1 MKRNSCIILISLLV
15 FSALQAKSSTIRSL
29 KHETVK
35 RIAFRHDTLL
45 NLPQTSHGIGFVVFT
60 EDGRITS
67 SKGFLKGKLRSSS
80 LKIEVEN
87 GHLFFGKLYIDKRN
101 TDKNFNNVPFKF
113 WSKYEPEKVFYD
125 TLWLNTEKEIY
136 ILPIEYPKKKVPGSK
151 LKFGVEVLYDNDQIV
166 SYTSPTAFEKVLPEF
181 DILLKGGS
189 YNSGVFTISP
199 DFFDYPD
206 HHPGV
211 GIQLRKDTSIYDIF
225 DIEMDYIDQYYLS
238 ASGNSGMFGFSGS
251 SGSSGSSSQ
260 NGNHGQDGQFGEHG
274 TQGHD
279 VDVYTDV
286 YFDSILQK
294 PLIKVFME
302 DLYTNR
308 QKHYLIN
315 PAGGK
320 LRIDASGGQGGSG
333 GSGGSGGNGGE
344 GYVGETY
351 YETIKEIIIKKDTA
365 GKEIREEKIIQIQ
378 RQRAG
383 GNGGSGGNGGFGG
396 VGGDGGAGGYVILN
410 FTPAMKNYLHLITIN
425 VSGGWYGR
433 GGSGGSN
440 GNGGKG
446 GQGNPNG
453 RSGLNGKNGLNAPD
467 GYSGNTGKVEYKTI
481 DKIPW

>member
-1 MKRNSCIILISLLV
+1 MKKLNRKLLIAFLLLIAFQVNS
-15 FSALQAKSSTIRSL
+15 KEIRSL
-29 KHETVK
+29 KHESVQK
-35 RIAFRHDTLL
+35 IAFRHDTLL

-60 EDGRITS
+60 EDGRIAK
-67 SKGFLKGKLRSSS
+67 SKGFLKGSLRSSS

-87 GHLFFGKLYIDKRN
+87 GHLFFGKLYVDKRN
-101 TDKNFNNVPFKF
+101 ADKNFNNVALKF
-113 WSKYEPEKVFYD
+113 WSKYEPDKVFYD

-136 ILPIEYPKKKVPGSK
+136 ISPIEYPKKRVPGSK
-151 LKFGVEVLYDNDQIV
+151 LKFGVEVLYDNDQV
-166 SYTSPTAFEKVLPEF
+166 VTYTNPTAFEKVLPEF
-181 DILLKGGS
+181 DILLKGGK

-211 GIQLRKDTSIYDIF
+211 GIQLRKDTSIYDILE
-225 DIEMDYIDQYYLS
+225 IEMDYIDQYYLS

-260 NGNHGQDGQFGEHG
+260 NGNHGQDGQFGEQG

-294 PLIKVFME
+294 PLIKVFIE
-302 DLYTNR
+302 DLYSNL

-320 LRIDASGGQGGSG
+320 LRIDASGGQGASG
-333 GSGGSGGNGGE
+333 GTGGSGGNGGD
-344 GYVGETY
+344 GYTGEIY
-351 YETIKEIIIKKDTA
+351 FETIKEIIIKKDTA
-365 GKEIREEKIIQIQ
+365 GKEIRQEITKQIQ

-383 GNGGSGGNGGFGG
+383 GDGGAGGNGGFGG
-396 VGGDGGAGGYVILN
+396 VGGDGGAGGYVIVH
-410 FTPAMKNYLHLITIN
+410 FTPEMKNYLHLITIN

-433 GGSGGSN
+433 GGSGGSG

-453 RSGLNGKNGLNAPD
+453 RNGLHGNNGLNAPD
-467 GYSGNTGKVEYKTI
+467 GYSGLSGRVEYKTI